1 MPFGPIFRAMTRNRA
16 RFVLIVAE
24 VALTL
29 AIVANC
35 VSLIRASQAEL
46 AKESGFD
53 DANLVFVRSR
63 PFAEAFREDKYLQ
76 DAVEADARTLRA
88 ISGVRA
94 ASNTYF
100 LPWQGGGSS
109 TEVRR
114 GEGRYRTQ
122 IYSGD
127 LKFFDTL
134 GVSLLE
140 GRNFTQEEYDTYS
153 QRDLPPGTVTPVV
166 ISQKLA
172 DLVYPEG
179 GVLGKVLDESDGQ
192 PAYRVVGIFGPFY
205 NPYGWPIGDYAI
217 IYPSRTG
224 SFNGTSF
231 LVRAQPGQSAA
242 LTPEIEKTLLASNNG
257 RNVEVQAIP
266 EIRRQYDARDRAVV
280 FALNAVMFLLIFVTA
295 LGIVG
300 ITSFSVAERQR
311 QIGTRRALGATR
323 SDILRHFLLENW
335 MITSIGAGLGLVVAY
350 ALNLGLMSLVEGAKL
365 DGWILVVGVGLL
377 WATGLAAA
385 LGPALRAARIAPAI
399 ATRNV

>member
-35 VSLIRASQAEL
+35 VGLIRQSKAEL

-53 DANLVFVRSR
+53 DANLLFVRSR

-76 DAVEADARTLRA
+76 DAIEADARTLRA
-88 ISGVRA
+88 MPGVRTA
-94 ASNTYF
+94 TNTYF

-114 GEGRYRTQ
+114 GDSRHRTQ

-134 GVSLLE
+134 GVRLQE

-153 QRDLPPGTVTPVV
+153 ADDLPDGTILPAV

-179 GVLGKVLDESDGQ
+179 GALGQVLDDPDGK

-205 NPYGWPIGDYAI
+205 NPYGWPIGDYAV

-231 LVRAQPGQSAA
+231 LVRAQPGQATA
-242 LTPEIEKTLLASNNG
+242 LIPEIEKALLAANNG

-266 EIRRQYDARDRAVV
+266 EIRQGYDSRDRAVV
-280 FALNAVMFLLIFVTA
+280 FALNAVMLLLIFVTA

-311 QIGTRRALGATR
+311 QIGTRRALGATQ

-335 MITSIGAGLGLVVAY
+335 MITTIGAVLGLVLAY
-350 ALNLGLMSLVEGAKL
+350 GLNFGLVNLVEGAKL
-365 DGWILVVGVGLL
+365 DGWILAAGVGLL

>member
-35 VSLIRASQAEL
+35 VSLIRESQAEL

-53 DANLVFVRSR
+53 DANLLFVRSR

-76 DAVEADARTLRA
+76 DAVEADVRTLRA
-88 ISGVRA
+88 MPGVRA

-109 TEVRR
+109 TAVRV
-114 GEGRYRTQ
+114 GENRYGTQ
-122 IYSGD
+122 IYTGD
-127 LKFFDTL
+127 LEFFNTL
-134 GVSLLE
+134 GVRLVE
-140 GRNFTQEEYDTYS
+140 GRNFTREEYES
-153 QRDLPPGTVTPVV
+153 FGRGDLPDDVVFPAV

-172 DLVYPEG
+172 DLMFPQG
-179 GVLGKVLDESDGQ
+179 GAVGKVVNDPDGN
-192 PAYRVVGIFGPFY
+192 PAYRVVGVFGPFY

-217 IYPSRTG
+217 VYPRQTG
-224 SFNGTSF
+224 SFSGTSF
-231 LVRAQPGQSAA
+231 LVRAQPGQAQK
-242 LTPEIEKTLLASNNG
+242 LIPEIEKTLLAANNG
-257 RNVEVQAIP
+257 RNVEIRSVP
-266 EIRRQYDARDRAVV
+266 EVRREFDSRDRAVV
-280 FALNAVMFLLIFVTA
+280 LALNAVMLLLVFVTA

-300 ITSFSVAERQR
+300 ITSFSVAERKR
-311 QIGTRRALGATR
+311 QIGTRRALGATQA
-323 SDILRHFLLENW
+323 DILRHFLLENW
-335 MITSIGAGLGLVVAY
+335 MITTIGAALGLALAY
-350 ALNLGLMSLVEGAKL
+350 ALNFGLASLVEGAKL
-365 DGWILVVGVGLL
+365 DPWILVTGVGLL
-377 WATGLAAA
+377 WLTGLASA

>member
-16 RFVLIVAE
+16 RFFLIVAE

-35 VSLIRASQAEL
+35 VSLIRESNAEL
-46 AKESGFD
+46 SKVSGFD
-53 DANLVFVRSR
+53 DANLLFVRSR
-63 PFAEAFREDKYLQ
+63 PFAEAFRDQKYL
-76 DAVEADARTLRA
+76 DAAVDADARTLRA
-88 ISGVRA
+88 MPGVRE

-114 GEGRYRTQ
+114 GETRHRTQ
-122 IYSGD
+122 IYPGD

-134 GVSLLE
+134 GVRLEE
-140 GRNFTQEEYDTYS
+140 GRNFTQEEFETFS
-153 QRDLPPGTVTPVV
+153 QRDLPEGTLTPAV
-166 ISQKLA
+166 ISRKLA
-172 DLVYPEG
+172 DLIYPEG
-179 GVLGKVLDESDGQ
+179 GALGKVIDDSAGV

-205 NPYGWPIGDYAI
+205 NPYGWPIEEYAV

-224 SFNGTSF
+224 SFNGSFF
-231 LVRAQPGQSAA
+231 LVRAQPGQAER
-242 LTPEIEKTLLASNNG
+242 LIPEIEKGLIAANNG

-266 EIRRQYDARDRAVV
+266 DVRTGYDARDRAVV
-280 FALNAVMFLLIFVTA
+280 FALNAVMLLLVFVTA

-311 QIGTRRALGATR
+311 QIGTRRALGATQA
-323 SDILRHFLLENW
+323 DILRHFLLENW
-335 MITSIGAGLGLVVAY
+335 MITTIGAVLGLILAY
-350 ALNLGLMSLVEGAKL
+350 ALNFGLVNLVEGAKL
-365 DGWILVVGVGLL
+365 DGWILAAGVGLL

>member
-35 VSLIRASQAEL
+35 VGLIRQSRAEL

-53 DANLVFVRSR
+53 DANLLFVRSR
-63 PFAEAFREDKYLQ
+63 PFAEAFRDDKYLQ
-76 DAVEADARTLRA
+76 DQVEADARTLRA
-88 ISGVRA
+88 MPGVRA

-114 GEGRYRTQ
+114 GDARHRTQ
-122 IYSGD
+122 IYTGD
-127 LKFFDTL
+127 LKFFETL
-134 GVSLLE
+134 GVHLVE
-140 GRNFTQEEYDTYS
+140 GRNFSQEEYDTYS
-153 QRDLPPGTVTPVV
+153 ADDLPDGVVFPVV

-172 DLVYPEG
+172 DLIYPEG
-179 GVLGKVLDESDGQ
+179 GALGKILDDPDGK
-192 PAYRVVGIFGPFY
+192 PAFRVIGIFGPFY
-205 NPYGWPIGDYAI
+205 NPYGWPIGDYAV

-231 LVRAQPGQSAA
+231 LVRAQPGQAAA
-242 LTPEIEKTLLASNNG
+242 LMPEIEKTLLAANNG

-266 EIRRQYDARDRAVV
+266 EIRQQYDSRDRAVV
-280 FALNAVMFLLIFVTA
+280 FALNAVMFLLVFVTA

-311 QIGTRRALGATR
+311 QIGTRRALGASR
-323 SDILRHFLLENW
+323 ADILRHFLLENW
-335 MITSIGAGLGLVVAY
+335 MVTSIGAGLGLVLAY
-350 ALNLGLMSLVEGAKL
+350 ALNFGLVNLVEGTKL
-365 DGWILVVGVGLL
+365 DAWILVAGVALL
-377 WATGLAAA
+377 WVTGLAAA

>member
-1 MPFGPIFRAMTRNRA
+1 MPFGPIFRAMMRNRA
-16 RFVLIVAE
+16 RFFLIVVE

-35 VSLIRASQAEL
+35 VSLIRESRAEL
-46 AKESGFD
+46 SKESGFD
-53 DANLVFVRSR
+53 DANLLFVRSR
-63 PFAEAFREDKYLQ
+63 PFAEAFRDKKYL
-76 DAVEADARTLRA
+76 DAAVEADARTLRA
-88 ISGVRA
+88 MPGVRS

-114 GEGRYRTQ
+114 GDTRHRTQ

-127 LKFFDTL
+127 LKFVDTL

-140 GRNFTQEEYDTYS
+140 GRNFTQEEYETYS
-153 QRDLPPGTVTPVV
+153 SDDLPPGTVSPVI

-172 DLVYPEG
+172 ELVYPEG
-179 GVLGKVLDESDGQ
+179 GALGKVLDESDGK

-231 LVRAQPGQSAA
+231 LVRTQPGQAER
-242 LTPEIEKTLLASNNG
+242 LIPEIEKGLIAANNG
-257 RNVEVQAIP
+257 RNVEVQSIP
-266 EIRRQYDARDRAVV
+266 EIRRGYDARDRAVV
-280 FALNAVMFLLIFVTA
+280 FALNAVMLLLVFVTA

-311 QIGTRRALGATR
+311 QIGTRRALGATQG
-323 SDILRHFLLENW
+323 DILRHFLLENW
-335 MITSIGAGLGLVVAY
+335 MITSIGAVLGLVLAY
-350 ALNLGLMSLVEGAKL
+350 ALNFGLVNLVEGAKL
-365 DGWILVVGVGLL
+365 DGWILAAGVGLL